1 MMNKFFTV
9 ALIMLSFG
17 LSAILAEETTPNTT
31 PFQNVKT
38 VEDVQLL
45 IGELT
50 KSAQIPRAATEQ
62 LQFLENN
69 ANILIQGGER
79 ILEIAENDVE
89 REIGVRFQINGLKA
103 LVNYEKVRT
112 RKEELR
118 HENAKSKNAAQN
130 LDAFL
135 KKLEEEGKFLSFV
148 NDEKYQKF
156 LQNRIPELEK
166 DFTLENFSQF
176 VKELKQWSNTKPLGI
191 DPARPLL
198 TAVTLANSRN
208 AKKLDPDF
216 AKKIIQELIAFVKSD
231 ESTISD
237 EQKKVTLWQLE
248 GFAKRSVG
256 MNLELYGKTLDDE
269 DFQWNSLRGKY
280 VIVKFTASW
289 CGPCRAEIPGLKK
302 AYEKYHDKGLEI
314 VSIYVNDKIPASR
327 KAVNDENIN
336 WIVLSEE
343 LTKNANLPPQ
353 GKVYAIQGV
362 PTMFIVD
369 KEGKILTTEEA
380 RGEKLQKKLAELFGD
395 EKSDITQEQNEMP
408 IRNES
413 QKETVAQQSVSNES
427 DKATVPAL
435 LIIPKNRNISVEF
448 SK

>member
-1 MMNKFFTV
+1 MNRFFTV
-9 ALIMLSFG
+9 LSIVVSFG
-17 LSAILAEETTPNTT
+17 ISAVVAEEKISDVL
-31 PFQNVKT
+31 PFRDVKNV
-38 VEDVQLL
+38 EEVQLL

-50 KSAQIPRAATEQ
+50 KTAQVPKATAEQ

-79 ILEIAENDVE
+79 ILEIAENDAE
-89 REIGVRFQINGLKA
+89 REIGIRFQINGLKA
-103 LVNYEKVRT
+103 LVNYEKVRAG
-112 RKEELR
+112 KEEL
-118 HENAKSKNAAQN
+118 HNENAKSKNAAQKWN
-130 LDAFL
+130 AFF

-156 LQNRIPELEK
+156 VQNRIPELNQ

-176 VKELKQWSNTKPLGI
+176 VKELKEWSNTKPLGI
-191 DPARPLL
+191 DPAKPLL
-198 TAVTLANSRN
+198 VAVTLANSRN
-208 AKKLDPDF
+208 AKKLDSDF
-216 AKKIIQELIAFVKSD
+216 AAKIIQELIAFVKSD

-237 EQKKVTLWQLE
+237 EQKKEALWQLE

-256 MNLELYGKTLDDE
+256 ANLELYGKTLDGD
-269 DFQWNSLRGKY
+269 DFHWDSLRGKY

-336 WIVLSEE
+336 WITLSEE

-362 PTMFIVD
+362 PTMFIAD

-395 EKSDITQEQNEMP
+395 EKSDITQEQNETP
-408 IRNES
+408 IPKES
-413 QKETVAQQSVSNES
+413 QKETVAKQSGSNES
-427 DKATVPAL
+427 DKTTVPAL
-435 LIIPKNRNISVEF
+435 LIIPKNQ
-448 SK
+448 

>member
-1 MMNKFFTV
+1 MNRLST
-9 ALIMLSFG
+9 ATLIVLFSI
-17 LSAILAEETTPNTT
+17 SAVVAEETTSNST
-31 PFQNVKT
+31 PFQNVNN
-38 VEDVQLL
+38 VEEIQLR

-50 KSAQIPRAATEQ
+50 RTAQIPRAASEQ

-79 ILEIAENDVE
+79 ILEIAENDAE
-89 REIGVRFQINGLKA
+89 REIGVRFQLNGLKA

-118 HENAKSKNAAQN
+118 DENAQSKNAAQN

-135 KKLEEEGKFLSFV
+135 KKLEDEGKFLSFV

-156 LQNRIPELEK
+156 LQNRLPELEK
-166 DFTLENFSQF
+166 DFTLENFSQL
-176 VKELKQWSNTKPLGI
+176 VKKLKQWSNTKPLGI

-198 TAVTLANSRN
+198 VAVTLANSRN
-208 AKKLDPDF
+208 AKKLDFDL
-216 AKKIIQELIAFVKSD
+216 AKKTIQELIAFVKSD
-231 ESTISD
+231 ESAISD
-237 EQKKVTLWQLE
+237 EQKKITLWQLE

-256 MNLELYGKTLDDE
+256 ADLELYGKTLEDE

-314 VSIYVNDKIPASR
+314 VSIYVNDKLSASR

-336 WIVLSEE
+336 WITLSEE

-362 PTMFIVD
+362 PAMFIVD
-369 KEGKILTTEEA
+369 KEGKILTAEEA
-380 RGEKLQKKLAELFGD
+380 RGEKLQKKLAELFD
-395 EKSDITQEQNEMP
+395 DDKSDLAQEKNETP
-408 IRNES
+408 IRNEL
-413 QKETVAQQSVSNES
+413 QKETAAQQSVSNES

-435 LIIPKNRNISVEF
+435 LIIPKNQ
-448 SK
+448 

>member
-1 MMNKFFTV
+1 MMNRLST
-9 ALIMLSFG
+9 ATLIVLFSI
-17 LSAILAEETTPNTT
+17 SAVVAEETTSNST
-31 PFQNVKT
+31 PFQNVNN
-38 VEDVQLL
+38 VEEIQLR

-50 KSAQIPRAATEQ
+50 RTAQIPRAASEQ

-79 ILEIAENDVE
+79 ILEIAENDAE
-89 REIGVRFQINGLKA
+89 REIGVRFQLNGLKA

-118 HENAKSKNAAQN
+118 DENAQSKNAAQN

-135 KKLEEEGKFLSFV
+135 KKLEDEGKFLSFV

-156 LQNRIPELEK
+156 LQNRLPELEK
-166 DFTLENFSQF
+166 DFTLENFSQL
-176 VKELKQWSNTKPLGI
+176 VKKLKQWSNTKPLGI

-198 TAVTLANSRN
+198 VAVTLANSRN
-208 AKKLDPDF
+208 AKKLDFDL
-216 AKKIIQELIAFVKSD
+216 AKKTIQELIAFVKSD
-231 ESTISD
+231 ESAISD
-237 EQKKVTLWQLE
+237 EQKKITLWQLE

-256 MNLELYGKTLDDE
+256 ADLELYGKTLEDE

-314 VSIYVNDKIPASR
+314 VSIYVNDKLSASR

-336 WIVLSEE
+336 WITLSEE

-362 PTMFIVD
+362 PAMFIVD
-369 KEGKILTTEEA
+369 KEGKILTAEEA
-380 RGEKLQKKLAELFGD
+380 RGEKLQKKLAELFD
-395 EKSDITQEQNEMP
+395 DDKSDLAQEKNETP
-408 IRNES
+408 IRNEL
-413 QKETVAQQSVSNES
+413 QKETAAQQSVSNES

-435 LIIPKNRNISVEF
+435 LIIPKNQ
-448 SK
+448 